1 MTYIKYL
8 KNDKREI
15 FGLLRFEKTI
25 IEGLFAEY
33 GDLEEDYEKIKFK
46 LKRKYRLKS
55 NDITELLEG
64 YEKMGYIKKI
74 GGKKNWKI
82 KILKW

>member
-15 FGLLRFEKTI
+15 TGLLGYEKTI
-25 IEGLFAEY
+25 IEGLFTEF
-33 GDLEEDYEKIKFK
+33 GDLEETYENVKFK
-46 LKRKYRLKS
+46 IKRKYRLK
-55 NDITELLEG
+55 NHDIVELLECF
-64 YEKMGYIKKI
+64 EEMGYIKKI

-82 KILKW
+82 RILKW